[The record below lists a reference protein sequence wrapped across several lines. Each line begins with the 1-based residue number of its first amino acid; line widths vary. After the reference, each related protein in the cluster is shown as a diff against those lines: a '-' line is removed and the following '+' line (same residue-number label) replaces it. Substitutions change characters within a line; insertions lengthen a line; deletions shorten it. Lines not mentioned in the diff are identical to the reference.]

1 MCHSSHFMKL
11 LLGIRCALFESLVA
25 TNGNKYANKELI
37 IVLPQNTIIMAEKI
51 NLEES

>member
-1 MCHSSHFMKL
+1 MKL